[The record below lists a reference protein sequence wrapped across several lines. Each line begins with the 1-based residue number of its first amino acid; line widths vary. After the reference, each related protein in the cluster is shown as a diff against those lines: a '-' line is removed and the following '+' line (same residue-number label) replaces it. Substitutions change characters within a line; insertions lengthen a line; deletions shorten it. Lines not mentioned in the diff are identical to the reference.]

1 MKTEKYRLFV
11 AKTTDET
18 IRAALDQ
25 AYSKASGTHVL
36 IYTNGKRPPGF
47 KEIRDEDAVRLL
59 PSADKDWLKNVNLE
73 IIKRFA
79 EKHEKE
85 IEEAGMKFLGELEE
99 ELKKERAK
107 LIEEGSA

>member
-11 AKTTDET
+11 AKTTDEA

-25 AYSKASGTHVL
+25 SYSKASGTHVL

-47 KEIRDEDAVRLL
+47 KEIRDEDSMRLL
-59 PSADKDWLKNVNLE
+59 PSADRDWLKGVNLE
-73 IIKRFA
+73 VMKRFA
-79 EKHEKE
+79 AKHEKE
-85 IEEAGMKFLGELEE
+85 IEEAGLKFLGEFEE

-107 LIEEGSA
+107 LFEEGSA